1 MDRYKLPFPLVNANV
16 IVSSDE
22 TFSLV
27 LGGWTAS
34 EVEEDYQ
41 IHVQR
46 IRLQQISGVPA
57 KKFKRRLSEKILIFT
72 IENGFEEFLCPS
84 LSPAL
89 LPNCAFNTL
98 LLRGRDVL
106 FRNF

>member
-22 TFSLV
+22 TFALV
-27 LGGWTAS
+27 IGGWTAS

-46 IRLQQISGVPA
+46 IRAGVPV
-57 KKFKRRLSEKILIFT
+57 KKFKRRLSEKILMFT
-72 IENGFEEFLCPS
+72 IENGFKELFCPS
-84 LSPAL
+84 LLPSCGLKPASTQL
-89 LPNCAFNTL
+89 LK
-98 LLRGRDVL
+98 GRDLL